1 MRLLNLSSGA
11 RLGTGLAIGA
21 GAVLLAP
28 VLVPVAA
35 GVLKSLTKAGI
46 KGGLILYEK
55 GLVLAEET
63 KETLGDL
70 AAEAKSEISE
80 ERELALAA
88 PKKAAKGGAKS

>member
-1 MRLLNLSSGA
+1 MKLINLPGGM

-21 GAVLLAP
+21 GAVLLTP
-28 VLVPVAA
+28 VLIPVVA

-55 GLVLAEET
+55 GRVLSEQT

-70 AAEAKSEISE
+70 AAEAKSEISQ
-80 ERELALAA
+80 EREIALSA
-88 PKKAAKGGAKS
+88 PKKAAKGGAKG